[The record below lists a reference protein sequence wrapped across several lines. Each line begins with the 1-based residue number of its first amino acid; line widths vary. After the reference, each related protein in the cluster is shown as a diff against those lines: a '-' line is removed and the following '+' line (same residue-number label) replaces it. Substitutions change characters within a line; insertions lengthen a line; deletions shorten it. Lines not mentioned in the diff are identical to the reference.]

1 MAKNTKGDGSLE
13 SNGVTVVTPDNMG
26 KGISYNH
33 NTEKYEVSIST
44 EGAITFNKKGELEL
58 ELSKEADNLLRIKD
72 DGLYYGTKPVLDNMY
87 VDYKNGSDSNA
98 GTKEKPF
105 KTVWRALSEVKR
117 GTVGTQ
123 IHLKENQRHY
133 FTEGK
138 NSRYN
143 MLVLGSVLIVPYG
156 DKKTELEELWYSNH
170 TGSITTEPVEASE
183 AYAPYLPTLV
193 FKGTTSILPNDAPY
207 KMMEGFNVTEGVNA
221 ELRGII
227 FECEDT
233 ADVSNSSDGWFSS
246 VFRGKGEVIISCCTM
261 KQRDIERGHFYL
273 ANSTIGSL
281 QVLCQRL
288 TIAGTGNLWRVG
300 QFPLK
305 VFSSYEQK
313 RTKEPRSQGE
323 MWFKPTASA
332 EEIFKLTD
340 NNNPKSFIT
349 NK

>member
-13 SNGVTVVTPDNMG
+13 SNGAIVVTPDNMG
-26 KGISYNH
+26 KGLSYNK
-33 NTEKYEVSIST
+33 ESRKYEVKVANN
-44 EGAITFNKKGELEL
+44 GALNVNQIGELEL
-58 ELSKEADNLLRIKD
+58 ELSKEPDNLLRIKD
-72 DGLYYGTKPVLDNMY
+72 DGLYYGTKPVLANMY
-87 VDYKNGSDSNA
+87 VDYINGSDSND
-98 GTKEKPF
+98 GSKEKPF

-117 GTVGTQ
+117 GTIGTQ

-138 NSRYN
+138 TSRYN
-143 MLVLGSVLIVPYG
+143 IEILGSVFILPYG
-156 DKKTELEELWYSNH
+156 DKRTELEKLWRSNH
-170 TGSITTEPVEASE
+170 TGSITAEPVEASE

-193 FKGTTSILPNDAPY
+193 FKGTTSILPEDAPF
-207 KMMEGFNVTEGVNA
+207 KRMEGFNVTEGVNA

-227 FECEDT
+227 FDCEDT
-233 ADVSNSSDGWFSS
+233 ADVSNSAGGWYTSA
-246 VFRGKGEVIISCCTM
+246 FRGKGEIVLSCCTM

-288 TIAGTGNLWRVG
+288 TIAGTGNLWLVG
-300 QFPLK
+300 QFPIK
-305 VFSSYEQK
+305 VFSSYEQT
-313 RTKEPRSQGE
+313 RTKELKSQGE

-332 EEIFKLTD
+332 EEIFKLTTS
-340 NNNPKSFIT
+340 NNPKSFIT